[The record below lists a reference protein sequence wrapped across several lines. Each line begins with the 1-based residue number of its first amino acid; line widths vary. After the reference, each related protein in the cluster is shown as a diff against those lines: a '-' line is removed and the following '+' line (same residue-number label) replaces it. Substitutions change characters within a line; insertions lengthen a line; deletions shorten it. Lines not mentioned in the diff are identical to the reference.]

1 MGDNT
6 NQQYP
11 SYSDDNAQNIVPPS
25 VQAYDDLQE
34 PEVVPISVSPGSP
47 ESAPI
52 PMPKEKP
59 SESVEYGYEKL
70 KQVETTNENLSQIE
84 RKEAKPP
91 QPQDDTQVQ
100 PQVQVAAPPTLPTVK
115 SQGPKIFGYYIP
127 PSITSNIQAI
137 RQKKGTGDPQDATTW
152 IYVLLDRLLKKQTY
166 KD

>member
-11 SYSDDNAQNIVPPS
+11 SYSDDNSQSIVPPALQS
-25 VQAYDDLQE
+25 YDDLQE
-34 PEVVPISVSPGSP
+34 PEVVPISVSSGSP

-52 PMPKEKP
+52 PIPKEQP
-59 SESVEYGYEKL
+59 AESIEYGYEKL

-100 PQVQVAAPPTLPTVK
+100 QQVQIPAPALPTVK

>member
-11 SYSDDNAQNIVPPS
+11 SYNDDNSQIVVPPS
-25 VQAYDDLQE
+25 VQTYDDLQE
-34 PEVVPISVSPGSP
+34 PEVVPISISPGSP

-52 PMPKEKP
+52 PMPKEQP
-59 SESVEYGYEKL
+59 AESIEYGYEKL
-70 KQVETTNENLSQIE
+70 KQIETTNENLSQIE

-91 QPQDDTQVQ
+91 QPQDDAPSQ
-100 PQVQVAAPPTLPTVK
+100 PQSQVSPPALPAVK
-115 SQGPKIFGYYIP
+115 PQGPKIFGYYIP

-152 IYVLLDRLLKKQTY
+152 IYVLLDRLLEKQTY

>member
-11 SYSDDNAQNIVPPS
+11 SYSDDNAQNIVPTS

-52 PMPKEKP
+52 PMPKEQP
-59 SESVEYGYEKL
+59 TENIEYGYEQL
-70 KQVETTNENLSQIE
+70 KQVETANENLSQIE
-84 RKEAKPP
+84 KKEAIST
-91 QPQDDTQVQ
+91 QPQDETQVDQKPQVQ
-100 PQVQVAAPPTLPTVK
+100 PPALPTVK

>member
-11 SYSDDNAQNIVPPS
+11 SYTDDNNQSFIPPS
-25 VQAYDDLQE
+25 IQSYDDLQE
-34 PEVVPISVSPGSP
+34 PEVIPISVSPGSP

-52 PMPKEKP
+52 PMPKEQS
-59 SESVEYGYEKL
+59 SESIEYGYEKL
-70 KQVETTNENLSQIE
+70 KQVETANEGLSQIE

-91 QPQDDTQVQ
+91 QPQDDTRVGEQIQIQ
-100 PQVQVAAPPTLPTVK
+100 PPALPTVK
-115 SQGPKIFGYYIP
+115 PQGPKIFGYYIP

-137 RQKKGTGDPQDATTW
+137 KQKKGTGDPQDATTW